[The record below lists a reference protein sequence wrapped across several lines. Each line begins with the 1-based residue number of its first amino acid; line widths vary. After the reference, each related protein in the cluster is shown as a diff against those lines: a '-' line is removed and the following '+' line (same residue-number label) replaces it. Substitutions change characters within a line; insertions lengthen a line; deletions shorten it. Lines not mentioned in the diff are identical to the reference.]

1 MINRR
6 SVVYVPLP
14 EELVKGK
21 KSKEAKL
28 EISINVTV
36 PRELETKKTADFID
50 DAIGEVAN
58 DFKKYIK
65 KRSEKILKD

>member
-6 SVVYVPLP
+6 AVVYAPLP
-14 EELVKGK
+14 EELTKGK

-28 EISINVTV
+28 KISITVTV
-36 PRELETKKTADFID
+36 PRELETKKTAEFID

-65 KRSEKILKD
+65 KRSEKILKE